1 MTDTIQNKKNTG
13 VNPLQLDTT
22 PSNTEFMSQWLQQ
35 LANHPDQP
43 LTVRQSKDLEKAL
56 QGTLKITQK

>member
-1 MTDTIQNKKNTG
+1 MTDTIQNKKNTV
-13 VNPLQLDTT
+13 VNSLQLDTT

-35 LANHPDQP
+35 LTNHPDQP
-43 LTVRQSKDLEKAL
+43 LTVRQSNDLEKAL